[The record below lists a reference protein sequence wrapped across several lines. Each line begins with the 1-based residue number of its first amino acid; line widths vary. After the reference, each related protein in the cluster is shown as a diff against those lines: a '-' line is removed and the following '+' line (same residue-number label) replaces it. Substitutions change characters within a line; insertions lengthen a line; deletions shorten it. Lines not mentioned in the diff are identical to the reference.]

1 MYVKNADLY
10 RLVLIDHA
18 LQEAGSGSQGEA
30 GRVQEAGEEWQA
42 HRERPPPCLVAII
55 LKQLCDYRQGQ
66 GFFSHSESSD
76 VAHAFWRET
85 LSRPQH

>member
-42 HRERPPPCLVAII
+42 HRERPCSVWL
-55 LKQLCDYRQGQ
+55 L
-66 GFFSHSESSD
+66 
-76 VAHAFWRET
+76 
-85 LSRPQH
+85 